1 MAWTGRRIMFFSKVA
16 VLIEV
21 MGISKTDA
29 VESIRVKNSVDGA
42 SIIRRFIFL
51 ALNHY
56 LKNLM

>member
-29 VESIRVKNSVDGA
+29 VESILAKNSVDGA
-42 SIIRRFIFL
+42 SIIRMFIFL